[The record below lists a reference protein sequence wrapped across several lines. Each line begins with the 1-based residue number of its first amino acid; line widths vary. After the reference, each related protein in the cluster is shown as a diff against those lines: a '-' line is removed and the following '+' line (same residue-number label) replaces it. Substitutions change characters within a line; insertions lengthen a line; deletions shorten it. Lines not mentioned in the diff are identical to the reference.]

1 LTPVSCH
8 VGIKVDNVPQIL
20 GTADRNVTN
29 ALAAALPRDVAL
41 TFAALPFTCWLYM
54 ALPADCL
61 FGMAVLAK
69 QAPAASS
76 RSPQSARIKA
86 DDAGF
91 VLVFE

>member
-1 LTPVSCH
+1 M
-8 VGIKVDNVPQIL
+8 
-20 GTADRNVTN
+20 
-29 ALAAALPRDVAL
+29 DVAL
-41 TFAALPFTCWLYM
+41 TFAPLPFTCWLYM